1 MSRWKL
7 IGAGTILAALVIG
20 GRFLPLAHWTIRLV
34 ALVRESG
41 GWLYVYLGSLVTTA
55 AQLSS
60 GSAPQTPLRTFFY
73 SAGFIATI
81 AAAVVSGRIAKRAL
95 AGTIPSDDAS

>member
-1 MSRWKL
+1 M
-7 IGAGTILAALVIG
+7 
-20 GRFLPLAHWTIRLV
+20 
-34 ALVRESG
+34 
-41 GWLYVYLGSLVTTA
+41 TTA

-73 SAGFIATI
+73 VAGFIATI

-95 AGTIPSDDAS
+95 AGTIPSGDKS